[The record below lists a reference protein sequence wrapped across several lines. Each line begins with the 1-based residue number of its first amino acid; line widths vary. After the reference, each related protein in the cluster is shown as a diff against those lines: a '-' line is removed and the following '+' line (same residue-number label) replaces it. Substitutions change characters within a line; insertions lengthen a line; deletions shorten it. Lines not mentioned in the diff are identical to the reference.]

1 MSNYV
6 PLLNTSC
13 CSKLASAFTKTGTIA
28 KQPARKENLA
38 SFHIHVCAAIQ
49 HRIDISIKVNYI
61 SNSKHISQ
69 RRSQQS
75 IRIKTRATEI
85 NANRLLPQS
94 VSIER
99 GGAAGGRAGGR
110 GRVSDT
116 RASSPQG
123 RRRYRATRCDVVN
136 SSYF

>member
-1 MSNYV
+1 MYV
-6 PLLNTSC
+6 LLYN
-13 CSKLASAFTKTGTIA
+13 I
-28 KQPARKENLA
+28 R
-38 SFHIHVCAAIQ
+38 
-49 HRIDISIKVNYI
+49 RIDISIKVNYI

-99 GGAAGGRAGGR
+99 GW
-110 GRVSDT
+110 
-116 RASSPQG
+116 G
-123 RRRYRATRCDVVN
+123 RRGPVGGGASATRVRHLLKAADAIELLVVT
-136 SSYF
+136 

>member
-38 SFHIHVCAAIQ
+38 SFHICAAIQ

-99 GGAAGGRAGGR
+99 GW
-110 GRVSDT
+110 
-116 RASSPQG
+116 G
-123 RRRYRATRCDVVN
+123 RREPVGGGASVTRVRHLLKAADAIELLVVT
-136 SSYF
+136 